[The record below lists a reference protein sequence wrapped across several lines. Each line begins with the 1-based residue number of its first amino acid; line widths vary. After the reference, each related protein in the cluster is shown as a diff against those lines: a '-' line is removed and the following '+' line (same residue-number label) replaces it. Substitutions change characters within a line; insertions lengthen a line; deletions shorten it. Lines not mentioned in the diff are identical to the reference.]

1 VTAPGLAIRACADE
15 DLPAIVE
22 AYNAEKAADGIP
34 LRTTVG
40 QLAAEL
46 AHLPHSDPR
55 TDVFAAEL
63 DGRVVGG
70 AWTYWAVR
78 DGVYRHDHD
87 GCVHPDV
94 RGRGIG
100 RALLRACHARIGEIA
115 AGHPPDAARSVAA
128 VAADRSPR
136 AERLLRS
143 EGYRPIR
150 CYILMG
156 RTLDEP
162 LPDAPIPAGLELR
175 PVREA
180 DHRAIFAA
188 DAEAFRD
195 MWGARER
202 TEEDFIAYFSD
213 TWCDTSMWK
222 VAWDGDEVAGLSKNA
237 IPSEDNEALG
247 VRRGWLERIAV
258 RRPWRNRGLAGA
270 LIAASLRELRD
281 RGMERAVLD
290 VDTDNPSGAVRL
302 YERMGLVEED
312 RATMF
317 QRPF

>member
-1 VTAPGLAIRACADE
+1 MPGLTIRACSDG
-15 DLPAIVE
+15 DVPAIAE
-22 AYNAEKAADGIP
+22 AYNAGYAADGIP
-34 LRTTVG
+34 LRTSAG

-55 TDVFAAEL
+55 TDILVSEL

-70 AWTYWAVR
+70 AWTYWAIR
-78 DGVYRHDHD
+78 GGVYRHDHD
-87 GCVHPDV
+87 GCVHPEA

-100 RALLRACHARIGEIA
+100 RALVHACQARIREIA
-115 AGHPPDAARSVAA
+115 AGHPPDVARTFAS
-128 VAADRSPR
+128 VAADRSPQ

-143 EGYRPIR
+143 EGYQPIR
-150 CYILMG
+150 FYVLMG

-162 LPDAPIPAGLELR
+162 LPEAALPPGLELR
-175 PVREA
+175 PVRED

-195 MWGARER
+195 LWGARER
-202 TEEDFIAYFSD
+202 TEEDFVAYFSD
-213 TWCDTSMWK
+213 TWCDTSIWK

-237 IPSEDNEALG
+237 IPGEDDEGLG

-290 VDTDNPSGAVRL
+290 VDTDNPSGAVHL
-302 YERMGLVEED
+302 YERMGFAEED